1 MEPRRAR
8 GNVSQMMEA
17 AGTRA
22 RARVRAQWEARVR
35 RAITTIHRIAALAAT
50 GWPTSAAVAGCDLTA
65 QPCVFSITC
74 QQVGGGAPSVR
85 RPPNK
90 ARRGELGRVPTCAPR
105 SMRRRSTPR
114 TPPRSSRRTCTRALR
129 VGSSAVA
136 DINRQCVNGRGNP
149 APAPPPRTP
158 GQPRANLTATYV
170 HPKYASHQRPDPDA
184 HRQDGY
190 LQV

>member
-1 MEPRRAR
+1 MADKVLSPAPEHRMEPRRAR

-35 RAITTIHRIAALAAT
+35 RAITTTHRIAALAAT

-85 RPPNK
+85 RLQT
-90 ARRGELGRVPTCAPR
+90 RRGEASSDEYPPVHPDPCAAD
-105 SMRRRSTPR
+105 RRRERHRGHHVEHVLVLFESAPQLWR
-114 TPPRSSRRTCTRALR
+114 T
-129 VGSSAVA
+129 
-136 DINRQCVNGRGNP
+136 
-149 APAPPPRTP
+149 
-158 GQPRANLTATYV
+158 
-170 HPKYASHQRPDPDA
+170 
-184 HRQDGY
+184 
-190 LQV
+190 